1 MPASYFLEEYIM
13 KKIAILR
20 CLKTSASC
28 AGAGCLRA
36 FYEKDKAFAQ
46 YGDEELRLMAMWTC
60 NGCGDSKLEN
70 RRVSVKRLNV

>member
-20 CLKTSASC
+20 CLKPSASC

-46 YGDEELRLMAMWTC
+46 SAAG
-60 NGCGDSKLEN
+60 G
-70 RRVSVKRLNV
+70 

>member
-36 FYEKDKAFAQ
+36 FYEKTKPLHSM
-46 YGDEELRLMAMWTC
+46 EMRSC
-60 NGCGDSKLEN
+60 
-70 RRVSVKRLNV
+70 V

>member
-20 CLKTSASC
+20 CLITSDSC

-36 FYEKDKAFAQ
+36 LYEKDKAFAQ
-46 YGDEELRLMAMWTC
+46 SAAG
-60 NGCGDSKLEN
+60 G
-70 RRVSVKRLNV
+70 

>member
-20 CLKTSASC
+20 CLITSDSC

-36 FYEKDKAFAQ
+36 LYEKDKAFAQ
-46 YGDEELRLMAMWTC
+46 SADG
-60 NGCGDSKLEN
+60 G
-70 RRVSVKRLNV
+70 

>member
-20 CLKTSASC
+20 CLIISASC

-46 YGDEELRLMAMWTC
+46 SVVVDVI
-60 NGCGDSKLEN
+60 NS
-70 RRVSVKRLNV
+70 RVK

>member
-1 MPASYFLEEYIM
+1 MPASYFLEDYIM

-46 YGDEELRLMAMWTC
+46 SVGVDVI
-60 NGCGDSKLEN
+60 NS
-70 RRVSVKRLNV
+70 RVK